1 MHVRTR
7 GISWVGLECKYIH
20 TRVCLHCTCEG
31 GWLVN
36 PCLHIRILYIGTVCM
51 WTQWKLQEMHV
62 WSRRF
67 LHYSSLTLPTG
78 ERLAGCRSWSTSSY
92 RLHKPKTAS
101 SQKDTHKT
109 SSSSQMNQFPSQ
121 INEFNVSHILIF
133 IFYLECCEWTL
144 FIYYQLCAFKDHTM
158 VNHEWV
164 KLHAIHA
171 SDRV

>member
-1 MHVRTR
+1 MLALHMWRRMIGESMLTYTYTVYRHRVHVD
-7 GISWVGLECKYIH
+7 
-20 TRVCLHCTCEG
+20 
-31 GWLVN
+31 
-36 PCLHIRILYIGTVCM
+36 TVEI
-51 WTQWKLQEMHV
+51 QEMHV

-144 FIYYQLCAFKDHTM
+144 FIYYQLCTFKDHTM